1 MTWQIRFLANFVW
14 ENNAKSLIISHR
26 SLLPICVGASQ
37 IEFEATI
44 EIAFCNCLAVFSIV
58 NFYATLQNEDFY
70 VKYM

>member
-14 ENNAKSLIISHR
+14 ENNAKAFIISHT

-44 EIAFCNCLAVFSIV
+44 EIAFQLFSSF
-58 NFYATLQNEDFY
+58 FYCQFLRYASE
-70 VKYM
+70 

>member
-14 ENNAKSLIISHR
+14 ENNAKAFIISHT

-44 EIAFCNCLAVFSIV
+44 EIAFQLFSSF
-58 NFYATLQNEDFY
+58 FYC
-70 VKYM
+70 